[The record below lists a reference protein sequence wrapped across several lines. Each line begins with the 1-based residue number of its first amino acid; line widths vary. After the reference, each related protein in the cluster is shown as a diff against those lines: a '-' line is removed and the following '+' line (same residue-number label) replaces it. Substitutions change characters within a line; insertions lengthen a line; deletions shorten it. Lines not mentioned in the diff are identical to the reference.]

1 MKMRSLKCDAG
12 NVRCYDEIAIC
23 FIENDGF
30 FSHNV
35 FNSECSAWHQHTHN
49 SILHVENRTLHCCHE
64 IKHFK
69 HTILHVEC

>member
-12 NVRCYDEIAIC
+12 NVMCYDEIAIC

-35 FNSECSAWHQHTHN
+35 FNSECSA
-49 SILHVENRTLHCCHE
+49 
-64 IKHFK
+64 
-69 HTILHVEC
+69 